1 MKKTFVATTI
11 DAAALSATV
20 LAQGPAPGQAEAVRV
35 KQRLANMEAVLQRAV
50 SSGAEDVLR
59 QMQSIMSDR
68 PFLQG
73 LPQVR
78 GFRLEGHGVFFYVQ
92 VPGLQLPI
100 MWSMRHLIQAPDR
113 NTAVTVQQLTTLA
126 ARVGGAEGDE
136 LLRIARQLEGQLAA
150 APTRPA
156 GIGRPVSAAAVVAGV
171 PPPPPQAP
179 APAIDPELLENPHA
193 AYTREVK
200 EALIEA
206 MLEYSQALAI
216 GDNEFLTVAARDA
229 EPSNPLMVGD
239 PIDFTTWIVRVRG
252 SDLAALRAKTITM
265 EEARARVEIREE

>member
-1 MKKTFVATTI
+1 MMKTFVATTI
-11 DAAALSATV
+11 AAAALAATV
-20 LAQGPAPGQAEAVRV
+20 LAQGPAPGQADAVRV
-35 KQRLANMEAVLQRAV
+35 KQRLSNMEAVLQRAV

-92 VPGLQLPI
+92 VPALQMPI
-100 MWSMRHLIQAPDR
+100 MWSMRHLLQPDR
-113 NTAVTVQQLTTLA
+113 NTSVTIQELIKLA
-126 ARVGGAEGDE
+126 AQVGGREGDE
-136 LLRIARQLEGQLAA
+136 LLRIARQLEGQLSVAQ
-150 APTRPA
+150 PRQA
-156 GIGRPVSAAAVVAGV
+156 GIGRAVSAATVVAG
-171 PPPPPQAP
+171 AP
-179 APAIDPELLENPHA
+179 APVAPAAPAIDPEVLENPHA

-229 EPSNPLMVGD
+229 EPSNPVMVGD

-252 SDLAALRAKTITM
+252 SDLAALRSRTITM
-265 EEARARVEIREE
+265 DEARARVEIREE

>member
-11 DAAALSATV
+11 AAAALSATV
-20 LAQGPAPGQAEAVRV
+20 LAQGPAPAQADAIRL
-35 KQRLANMEAVLQRAV
+35 KQRLSNMEAVLQRAV

-68 PFLQG
+68 PFLDG

-92 VPGLQLPI
+92 VPGLQMPI
-100 MWSMRHLIQAPDR
+100 MWSMRHLMQAPDR
-113 NTAVTVQQLTTLA
+113 NTAVTVQRLTTLA

-136 LLRIARQLEGQLAA
+136 LLRIARQLEAQLATD
-150 APTRPA
+150 APRPA
-156 GIGRPVSAAAVVAGV
+156 GIGRAVSAATVVAGV
-171 PPPPPQAP
+171 QPPVQPA
-179 APAIDPELLENPHA
+179 APAIDSELLENPHA

-229 EPSNPLMVGD
+229 QPSNPLMVGD

-252 SDLAALRAKTITM
+252 SDLAALAARTITM
-265 EEARARVEIREE
+265 DEARARVEIREE